1 MSAALKPMKECPYY
15 KGMGFYTSD
24 SNFDPAAEWPGT
36 TWQKL
41 EGVFI
46 LATSS
51 DHPVG
56 ESGGEETHTLSVDEM
71 PKHNHGESMPTQG
84 YSGWPSYKTDGYGV
98 AINYSSGGNYFGPN
112 NTIHFTTTSAFGA
125 TTGSIG
131 SNQPHN
137 NMPPYISR
145 IYWERIA

>member
-1 MSAALKPMKECPYY
+1 MSAALKPMKECPYC

-46 LATSS
+46 LAASS
-51 DHPVG
+51 EHPVG
-56 ESGGEETHTLSVDEM
+56 ESGGEESHVLSETEM
-71 PKHNHGESMPTQG
+71 PNHSHTQTKEMPNKGIAHVVRQFADGG
-84 YSGWPSYKTDGYGV
+84 YAGDTYG
-98 AINYSSGGNYFGPN
+98 AQTTWLNGKAALNTAAAGGG
-112 NTIHFTTTSAFGA
+112 
-125 TTGSIG
+125 
-131 SNQPHN
+131 QPHN